1 MDWGNAIVRQKQTDL
16 SGKVL
21 SIIMDL
27 HLDGDF
33 RKTKKKITWLAES
46 TADHPL
52 PSIIL
57 TDFDYLITKKKL
69 EEEDN
74 LADFV
79 TPVTEFK
86 ESAFGDPNVLDLQ
99 KGDIIQF
106 ERKGF
111 YIYDNEKGGVREFIK
126 IPDGRAAGIASKVA
140 LVPSVTTPAPG
151 VSTSLQFAESAS
163 TKMYKMTSIYGNGD
177 DIPEMDTKMYK
188 MTSIY
193 ST

>member
-1 MDWGNAIVRQKQTDL
+1 M
-16 SGKVL
+16 
-21 SIIMDL
+21 
-27 HLDGDF
+27 
-33 RKTKKKITWLAES
+33 
-46 TADHPL
+46 
-52 PSIIL
+52 
-57 TDFDYLITKKKL
+57 
-69 EEEDN
+69 
-74 LADFV
+74 
-79 TPVTEFK
+79 
-86 ESAFGDPNVLDLQ
+86 
-99 KGDIIQF
+99 
-106 ERKGF
+106 
-111 YIYDNEKGGVREFIK
+111 REFFK